1 MLLIFRPFKVGDTIN
16 VAGVVGSVY
25 EIDLFSTSI
34 DTADNR
40 RLIIPNSNVFGKTI
54 ENMSYHDTRRAE
66 VSLGTSYEAEVGKT
80 REVLEEVVS
89 ANPCRLPEKDG
100 QVVLTELGD
109 SSVIWKLRVW
119 CKRSDLVRCKE
130 LLLSE
135 SKRALELENID
146 LPYPQLVIH
155 N

>member
-1 MLLIFRPFKVGDTIN
+1 M
-16 VAGVVGSVY
+16 
-25 EIDLFSTSI
+25 
-34 DTADNR
+34 
-40 RLIIPNSNVFGKTI
+40 
-54 ENMSYHDTRRAE
+54 
-66 VSLGTSYEAEVGKT
+66 GKT